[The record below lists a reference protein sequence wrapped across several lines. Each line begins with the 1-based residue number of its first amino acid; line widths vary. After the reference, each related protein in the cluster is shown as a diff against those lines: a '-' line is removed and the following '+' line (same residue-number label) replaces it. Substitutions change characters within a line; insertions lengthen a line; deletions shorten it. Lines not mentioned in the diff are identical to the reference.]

1 MILLENI
8 PQIILL
14 SRQPIEAIPEIILD
28 ENIVKSS
35 MDILVSRQ
43 PVEAIPE
50 IILDENI
57 GKIFH
62 GHVGK

>member
-1 MILLENI
+1 MDILV
-8 PQIILL
+8 

-43 PVEAIPE
+43 PVEARDE
-50 IILDENI
+50 VENMGKLGQLDAC
-57 GKIFH
+57 H
-62 GHVGK
+62 GEEVSKPRR

>member
-1 MILLENI
+1 MSLLENI
-8 PQIILL
+8 PQIILV

-43 PVEAIPE
+43 PVEAR
-50 IILDENI
+50 DEVENM
-57 GKIFH
+57 GKL
-62 GHVGK
+62 G